1 MPTLAG
7 IMGLVT
13 LAETAV
19 RAAKAVSD
27 LRKTGNPEAA
37 AVLETECTRACK
49 AIVKSAARRRAGATK
64 ARKQTRMSNGTFTGV
79 KLR

>member
-7 IMGLVT
+7 IAGLVA

-27 LRKTGNPEAA
+27 LRKTGNAEAA
-37 AVLETECTRACK
+37 NVLETECTRACK
-49 AIVKSAARRRAGATK
+49 AIVKTAARRRSAASK
-64 ARKQTRMSNGTFTGV
+64 ARKQTRSSSGKFMGV
-79 KLR
+79 QMR